1 MATILITGA
10 SGFIGSFMTD
20 EAVNRNMSV
29 WAGIRQSSSKR
40 YLSNPK
46 IRFIEL
52 DFARTDTLR
61 QQLSLHKAANG
72 VFDYILHCAGATK
85 CVNKKDFEH
94 TNYLQTKYFVD
105 TLIELDMIPFQF
117 VFISTLSIF
126 GPIHER
132 DYAPVKEDD
141 IPTPNTLYAISKLNA
156 ERYLQNIPNFPY
168 VFYRPTGVYGPRDR
182 DYFLLVKSVQRHL
195 DFSAGYKR
203 QDLTFIYVRDLVKA
217 VFLGIDKHVSR
228 RAYLVSDGK
237 TYQGRTFSNFIKA
250 ELGVSFLIRF
260 RCPLFVLKIVS
271 LVADFFAGLMGKTGS
286 TLNSDKYKI
295 LKQRNWR
302 CDITLAMQELEF
314 TPGYTLE
321 RGVKETLAWYKNEGW
336 L

>member
-1 MATILITGA
+1 MAHILITGA

-20 EAVNRNMSV
+20 EALNRSMSV
-29 WAGIRQSSSKR
+29 WAGIRESSSKR
-40 YLSNPK
+40 YLGNQK

-52 DFARTDTLR
+52 DFAHTDMLR
-61 QQLSLHKAANG
+61 QQLSLHKAVNG
-72 VFDYILHCAGATK
+72 AFDYIIHCAGATK
-85 CVNKKDFEH
+85 CVNKKEFEN
-94 TNYLQTKYFVD
+94 TNYLQTKYFVN
-105 TLIELDMIPFQF
+105 TLIELNMVPLQF

-132 DYAPVKEDD
+132 DYTPVKEDD
-141 IPTPNTLYAISKLNA
+141 LPAPNTLYAISKLKA
-156 ERYLQNIPNFPY
+156 ERYLQNLPDFPY
-168 VFYRPTGVYGPRDR
+168 VFYRPTGVYGPRDK
-182 DYFLLVKSVQRHL
+182 DYFLMAKSVQRHL
-195 DFSAGYKR
+195 DFSAGYRR
-203 QDLTFIYVRDLVKA
+203 QDLTFIYVKDLVKA
-217 VFLGIDKHVSR
+217 VFLGIDKQVSR

-237 TYQGRTFSNFIKA
+237 TYQSRTFSNLIKT

-271 LVADFFAGLMGKTGS
+271 LVAGFCAGRIHKNSS

-302 CDITLAMQELEF
+302 CDITLAMQELGF
-314 TPGYTLE
+314 TPDYTLE
-321 RGVKETLAWYKNEGW
+321 KGLKETVAWYKNEGW